1 MDSLLDPL
9 PGAEHREMGGAS
21 IDVIRA
27 GNVRVRRVVY
37 PPGFRW
43 SRNMKA
49 LVGTNHCMHVHVGF
63 LARGHVQG
71 EYADGC
77 RFELV
82 APVGVLILPG
92 HDAWVVGDEA
102 AVLIEV
108 DAEGETASRFGLPSE
123 HRHS

>member
-1 MDSLLDPL
+1 MDHLLDPL
-9 PGAEHREMGGAS
+9 PGAEHREVGGAS

-27 GNVRVRRVVY
+27 GTVRVRRVVY

-43 SRNMKA
+43 SKNMQPE
-49 LVGTNHCMHVHVGF
+49 VGTAHCMHAHLGF

-82 APVGVLILPG
+82 APQAVLIAPG
-92 HDAWVVGDEA
+92 HDAWVLGDEP

-108 DAEGETASRFGLPSE
+108 DAEGETASRFGLPSA

>member
-9 PGAEHREMGGAS
+9 PGAEHHDVGGAS
-21 IDVIRA
+21 VDVIRA

-43 SRNMKA
+43 SRNMKPQ
-49 LVGTNHCMHVHVGF
+49 VGTTHCMHVHVGF
-63 LARGHVQG
+63 LVRGHVQG

-82 APVGVLILPG
+82 APQGVLITPG

-108 DAEGETASRFGLPSE
+108 DAEGETASRFGLPSA